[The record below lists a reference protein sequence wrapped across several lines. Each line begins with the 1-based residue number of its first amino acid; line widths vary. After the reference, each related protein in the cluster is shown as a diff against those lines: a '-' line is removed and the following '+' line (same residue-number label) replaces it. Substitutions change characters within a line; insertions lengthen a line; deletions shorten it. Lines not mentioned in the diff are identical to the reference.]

1 MKKKSILRNIII
13 TLLALVAAC
22 VISFIFQRLEV
33 QEHITTIF
41 VFSVFIVSLFTDG
54 YFYGIFSS
62 VVGTVAINFAFTY
75 PFLEFDFITPVNVIS
90 AIIKNCDIADS
101 YPCKPFFESKDCLGI
116 RHLIR
121 KLCHNNILLC
131 SFSEH
136 KILNNVKFYVL
147 VHIITY
153 FRLKVNTLKQIN
165 L

>member
-62 VVGTVAINFAFTY
+62 VVGTVAINFVFTY

-90 AIIKNCDIADS
+90 AIIMLAI
-101 YPCKPFFESKDCLGI
+101 PVFTV
-116 RHLIR
+116 
-121 KLCHNNILLC
+121 KLA
-131 SFSEH
+131 
-136 KILNNVKFYVL
+136 
-147 VHIITY
+147 
-153 FRLKVNTLKQIN
+153 
-165 L
+165 